1 MQVLIKFGDFGQHT
15 IVVHITTLG
24 IVNGEL
30 VRGFGYTSKG
40 YICGQK
46 LKNAQILQYL
56 S

>member
-1 MQVLIKFGDFGQHT
+1 MQVLIKFGDLGQHT
-15 IVVHITTLG
+15 IVVPITTLG

-46 LKNAQILQYL
+46 LNNAQIVQYI